1 MANDKHNYFFGNNK
15 LKKINVKKEKESIR
29 NSAIALPKRRKMVLL
44 KAEYF
49 HYTLN
54 LTQNNQSNQSNQ
66 AIRISRKGGE
76 IKVRIRETVELRNN
90 ELFFL
95 LVFPFIKALT
105 EFKNIL

>member
-1 MANDKHNYFFGNNK
+1 MILQSKHNYFFGNNK

-54 LTQNNQSNQSNQ
+54 
-66 AIRISRKGGE
+66 
-76 IKVRIRETVELRNN
+76 
-90 ELFFL
+90 
-95 LVFPFIKALT
+95 
-105 EFKNIL
+105 